1 MLFSSEVFLLT
12 LNSGPKSFLV
22 PVNGFHNLTGIFL
35 SHEFFLETHFALVQ
49 SLHSAVALKS
59 PINPLTN
66 L

>member
-22 PVNGFHNLTGIFL
+22 PVDGGHNLTCIFL
-35 SHEFFLETHFALVQ
+35 SHEVFLETHFALVQ
-49 SLHSAVALKS
+49 SLYCAVALRS